1 MSDYDDDN
9 MMYDSEIDDDYDDD
23 MDYEDDDDDPSVR
36 AENQYFEA
44 KDIAIDDPE
53 EGLNAFYI
61 VLELEPTK
69 GIWGF
74 KSIKRMCKINHK
86 LGRHDVVK
94 ELYTKLLN
102 EYSSLLMENEKSIN
116 NLLDFISSSPNIKE
130 LYDMT
135 LNQLEKNGNKKAM
148 LRLELK
154 LAKVLFDSRDFAT
167 LEKKLSIM
175 HKDCQLP
182 DGSDDPSKGNQLM
195 DIYALEIQMYSER
208 GNTRKLKELYQRAL
222 KIKGLCNPRVAGII
236 HECGGKMHMREKNWE
251 NANTDFF
258 EAFKNYDDAGAR
270 NHACQCLKYLVLA
283 NMLSGSD
290 INPFHEQRARSYQ
303 SNQDIEALIV
313 LVEAYQKNDIKKFE
327 SQLKNHK
334 EAIMGDPFIEKFIN
348 DLMTKIRSNVLLDR
362 IKPYINVSLAFIAKE
377 LNISTEAVHDLL
389 VQMIL
394 DGQVDGKI
402 DQASLILKLNKT
414 QESLKYRTLYSF
426 VRDLKTLNSSIF
438 NKVDV

>member
-1 MSDYDDDN
+1 
-9 MMYDSEIDDDYDDD
+9 
-23 MDYEDDDDDPSVR
+23 
-36 AENQYFEA
+36 
-44 KDIAIDDPE
+44 
-53 EGLNAFYI
+53 
-61 VLELEPTK
+61 
-69 GIWGF
+69 
-74 KSIKRMCKINHK
+74 
-86 LGRHDVVK
+86 
-94 ELYTKLLN
+94 
-102 EYSSLLMENEKSIN
+102 
-116 NLLDFISSSPNIKE
+116 
-130 LYDMT
+130 
-135 LNQLEKNGNKKAM
+135 
-148 LRLELK
+148 
-154 LAKVLFDSRDFAT
+154 
-167 LEKKLSIM
+167 M

-236 HECGGKMHMREKNWE
+236 HECGGKMHMREKNWVE
-251 NANTDFF
+251 ANTDFF

-270 NHACQCLKYLVLA
+270 NLACQCLKYLVLA

-303 SNQDIEALIV
+303 SNQDIEALII
-313 LVEAYQKNDIKKFE
+313 LVEAYQKNDIKRFE
-327 SQLKNHK
+327 SQLKKHK

-362 IKPYINVSLAFIAKE
+362 IKPYMNVSLNFIAKE

-414 QESLKYRTLYSF
+414 QESLKYITLNSF